1 VTDFDRL
8 GLSLAAVWGFALSP
22 FLLLGLAIPYVVLRM
37 RDQQSLEHD
46 PQIGLKAALYY
57 FFSIS
62 ILLIELGLT
71 VLAIDA
77 LSERPARSGLNSAQR
92 TGAALVVAGVLG
104 TFGYL
109 MLIKSLTNDARWP
122 AARRLFVGWR
132 FAVNG
137 LVVMGA
143 FTALIIAIFQKDTGT
158 GSEGEFV
165 RSLIATL
172 LIWLPG
178 WGIHLILLHL
188 YRDQLPGLPQS
199 RESEDE
205 PAPPLGES

>member
-1 VTDFDRL
+1 
-8 GLSLAAVWGFALSP
+8 
-22 FLLLGLAIPYVVLRM
+22 
-37 RDQQSLEHD
+37 
-46 PQIGLKAALYY
+46 
-57 FFSIS
+57 
-62 ILLIELGLT
+62 
-71 VLAIDA
+71 
-77 LSERPARSGLNSAQR
+77 
-92 TGAALVVAGVLG
+92 
-104 TFGYL
+104 
-109 MLIKSLTNDARWP
+109 
-122 AARRLFVGWR
+122 
-132 FAVNG
+132 
-137 LVVMGA
+137 MGA